1 MFDLIL
7 RNARIAGRGAAT
19 FDIGIA
25 AGKIAEIAEKI
36 VADGPE
42 EHIGGRL
49 VTPGFVETHIH
60 LDKSC
65 ILDRCHSDEGNLAGG
80 DCAGRGREARLH
92 RG

>member
-36 VADGPE
+36 VSRADRTKMPA
-42 EHIGGRL
+42 
-49 VTPGFVETHIH
+49 
-60 LDKSC
+60 
-65 ILDRCHSDEGNLAGG
+65 AGW
-80 DCAGRGREARLH
+80 
-92 RG
+92 